1 MCALLSV
8 KQWLSKN
15 TLWPPPSV
23 GSTGWLTKHKNGEQT
38 NRLVLI
44 TFVTVSQAIMV
55 SKCINAHLT
64 QHSNVCVFI
73 VSLFL
78 FSQSSTDQ
86 SNPLSLCLSDL
97 SHFIVNASV
106 ELFALQT
113 QEIISRMQNATFNG
127 NCAGSIDIVS
137 SHHANSDSSPL
148 ALSDGFWN
156 LWSKRKEKN
165 MNLVRELH
173 WNTKNKRFEQRKIL
187 TDSQLVFAII
197 IVLQTMKCF
206 WQNTGPMVSTEFLN
220 YCSQWSSLSDICTLA
235 QGCQTI
241 GGGQNLPS
249 KRPKPDH
256 WMALEILKEGRFGTF
271 NHIFIGFTVFCSDK
285 DIHNSYSY
293 YTKVIN

>member
-1 MCALLSV
+1 MLS
-8 KQWLSKN
+8 
-15 TLWPPPSV
+15 

-55 SKCINAHLT
+55 SKCINAHLI

-127 NCAGSIDIVS
+127 NCTGSIDIVS

-156 LWSKRKEKN
+156 LWSKRKEK
-165 MNLVRELH
+165 
-173 WNTKNKRFEQRKIL
+173 TCKKIL

-197 IVLQTMKCF
+197 IVLQTMKCC

-241 GGGQNLPS
+241 GQNLPS
-249 KRPKPDH
+249 KGPKPDH
-256 WMALEILKEGRFGTF
+256 WMALEILREGRFGPF